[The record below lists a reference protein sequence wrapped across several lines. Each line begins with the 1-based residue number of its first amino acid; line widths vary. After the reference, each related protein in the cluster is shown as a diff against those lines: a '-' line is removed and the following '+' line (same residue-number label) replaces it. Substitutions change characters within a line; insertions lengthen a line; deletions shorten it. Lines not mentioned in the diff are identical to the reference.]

1 MNILATGMGWI
12 EHTPGGLNRYFAD
25 YLDAMRRQGH
35 HVQGLITAGGERT
48 SAPDYM
54 ADVIRH
60 PSKSSTLNRTTAF
73 RRAFLRELHNH
84 SPDVYNPHFSLYS
97 SMITRGLVPSS
108 VPIVTHFHGPWAEE
122 SLVEDQGGRIGQ
134 QLRYRVK
141 KMVEQLSYR
150 RSDRFIVLS
159 QYFHDVLSGYY
170 GADPE
175 RIHIIPGATDI
186 ERFRPSNDREALRK
200 SLGIEADQRVLFCA
214 RRLMQRMGI
223 ENLIRSMAEVLRKA
237 PNTLLFIAGAGPL
250 RSTLEQLIGEL
261 GLGRSIRLLGRVSN
275 EELVSWYQASDFSVV
290 PTIALEGFGL
300 VTVEALA
307 CGTPVLGT
315 PYGGTLEILEPFSP
329 SLLFRD
335 SSPGAMAERLVAVLT
350 GEEAVPTR
358 EQCREHVLERYTW
371 DRVAQSVT
379 NVFELALEERKGLE
393 AR

>member
-35 HVQGLITAGGERT
+35 QVQGLMTAGGERT
-48 SAPDYM
+48 SAPDYV

-60 PSKSSTLNRTTAF
+60 SSRSGTLNRTTAF
-73 RRAFLRELHNH
+73 RRAFLRELRSHP
-84 SPDVYNPHFSLYS
+84 PDVYNPHFSLYS

-122 SLVEDQGGRIGQ
+122 SLVEDHGAKIGQ

-159 QYFHDVLSGYY
+159 QHFHDVLSGHY

-186 ERFRPSNDREALRK
+186 ERFRPSNDREALRQ
-200 SLGIEADQRVLFCA
+200 SLGLETDQRVLFCA

-223 ENLIRSMAEVLRKA
+223 ENLIRSMPEVLRKA
-237 PNTLLFIAGAGPL
+237 SNTLLFVAGAGPL

-261 GLGRSIRLLGRVSN
+261 SLGQSVHLLGRVSN
-275 EELVSWYQASDFSVV
+275 EELVSWYQAADFSVV
-290 PTIALEGFGL
+290 PTVALEGFGL

-315 PYGGTLEILEPFSP
+315 PFGGTPEILEPFSP
-329 SLLFRD
+329 SLLFHD
-335 SSPGAMAERLVAVLT
+335 SSPAALAERLVAVLT
-350 GEEAVPTR
+350 GEAAVPTR